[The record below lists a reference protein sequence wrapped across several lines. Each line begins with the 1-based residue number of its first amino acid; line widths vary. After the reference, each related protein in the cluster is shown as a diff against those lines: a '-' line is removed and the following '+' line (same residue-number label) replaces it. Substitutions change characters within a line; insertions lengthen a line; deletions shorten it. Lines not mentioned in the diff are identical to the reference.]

1 MMKSHTSSWALLL
14 GGALLAP
21 VVLADS
27 YTFGPAAGQSVTIYQ
42 GTTSIGTSAGI
53 FKMSAGTS
61 YNASTAFDVFCVDIN
76 GPINWGETVN
86 FSLGS
91 IETAPVGA
99 GETAM
104 GANRAKLINALI
116 DLYYAPAKLNA
127 TTAANLQLA
136 IWDVVVASSSSSLFL
151 DVTKSANPALTSGTI
166 YNMLTAASAVSNPN
180 NHIALLSS
188 SKQDFAIVPV
198 PDGGMTLALLGLGV
212 GGLSFMAR
220 RRE

>member
-1 MMKSHTSSWALLL
+1 MTQHTRSWALLL
-14 GGALLAP
+14 CGTLLAP
-21 VVLADS
+21 AVLADS
-27 YTFGPAAGQSVTIYQ
+27 YTFGPATGQGVTIYQ
-42 GTTSIGTSAGI
+42 GTTAISTSAGI

-61 YNASTAFDVFCVDIN
+61 YSASKAFDVFCIDIN

-86 FSLGS
+86 YSLGAIS
-91 IETAPVGA
+91 AAPVGV

-104 GANRAKLINALI
+104 GASRAKLINALI
-116 DLYYAPAKLNA
+116 DLYYGPAKLNA

-136 IWDVVVASSSSSLFL
+136 IWDVVVASGTGSLFL
-151 DVTKSANPALTSGTI
+151 DVTKSANPALTTGTI
-166 YNMLTAASAVSNPN
+166 YNMLTAAGAVSSPN
-180 NHIALLSS
+180 NHTALLSYT
-188 SKQDFAIVPV
+188 KQDFAIVPL